1 MNGAG
6 IFFIINFMSSL
17 LLKNAS
23 VILPGGK
30 RDVSVL
36 IGNGTIARIA
46 APDIDAEIGAGI
58 GVAEIVDLSGC
69 ILYPGFIDIH
79 IHGATGVDVMTADL
93 AALEKMAGFL
103 ARHGITRWMPTFVP
117 DSAENYRNAAAVID
131 EFINW
136 QKGKPVAQIAGLHYE
151 GPFVSEKQCG
161 ALHEEFF
168 RVFENKN
175 ELSSLPTLASD
186 NAKRLMTMAPEVSGG
201 IELIK
206 ELRSKGWIVSIGHT
220 RANMETLN
228 SAFDAGARH
237 MTHFFNAMSG
247 LHHRDVGVAGWGL
260 THKEMTCDVIAD
272 GIHVNPE
279 ILKLLVGIK
288 TPQNISLISDSVL
301 PAGLGDGNYV
311 CWNEKIS
318 VENGR
323 TANERGSIAG
333 SVITMLDAV
342 KMMLSLGIS
351 ESNAA
356 QMASANPAN
365 ILGIADICGSIETGK
380 NADLVALD
388 KNGNVKTV
396 IIGGAVI
403 NNLDLRCP

>member
-1 MNGAG
+1 LLALFYEQRGHFLYNQ
-6 IFFIINFMSSL
+6 FMSSL

-30 RDVSVL
+30 QVASVL
-36 IGNGTIARIA
+36 IENEKIARIIA
-46 APDIDAEIGAGI
+46 ADIDADEAAD
-58 GVAEIVDLSGC
+58 VDADEAVDLSGC

-79 IHGATGVDVMTADL
+79 IHGAAGVDVMTADL

-103 ARHGITRWMPTFVP
+103 ARHGVTRWMPTFVP
-117 DSAENYRNAAAVID
+117 DSAANYRNAAAVID

-136 QKGKPVAQIAGLHYE
+136 QKGKPVAQIAGIHYE

-161 ALHEEFF
+161 ALREEFF

-186 NAKRLMTMAPEVSGG
+186 GAKHLMTLAPEVSGG

-206 ELRSKGWIVSIGHT
+206 ELRGNGWIVSIGHT
-220 RANMETLN
+220 RADPETLN

-247 LHHRDVGVAGWGL
+247 LHHRDVGAVGWGL
-260 THKEMTCDVIAD
+260 TNKEVTCDVIAD

-279 ILKLLVGIK
+279 ILKLLAGIK

-301 PAGLGDGNYV
+301 PAGLGDGDYV

-318 VENGR
+318 VKNGR
-323 TANERGSIAG
+323 TTNERGSIAG

-342 KMMLSLGIS
+342 RMMLSLGIS
-351 ESNAA
+351 ENDTAR
-356 QMASANPAN
+356 MASANPAN
-365 ILGIADICGSIETGK
+365 ILGIAGACGSIETGK
-380 NADLVALD
+380 SADLAALD
-388 KNGNVKTV
+388 KNGSVKLAV
-396 IIGGAVI
+396 IGGVI
-403 NNLDLRCP
+403 VT